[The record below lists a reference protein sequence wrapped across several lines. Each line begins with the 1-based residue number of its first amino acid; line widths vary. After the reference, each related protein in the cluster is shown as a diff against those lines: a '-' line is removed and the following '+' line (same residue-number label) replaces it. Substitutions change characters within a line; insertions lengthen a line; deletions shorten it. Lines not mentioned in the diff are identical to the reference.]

1 MTRRVL
7 WLPPEMPNV
16 TNTKIRC
23 KRCRGLGKR
32 SQSWSV
38 VYPEEYQNGDP
49 QFEWVPC
56 EVCDGAGEVT
66 LDGEPTRI

>member
-1 MTRRVL
+1 MNRL

-16 TNTKIRC
+16 TSTKIRC
-23 KRCRGLGKR
+23 RRCRGLGKR

-38 VYPEEYQNGDP
+38 VYVEEYQNGDV

-56 EVCDGAGEVT
+56 EVCNGTGEVT